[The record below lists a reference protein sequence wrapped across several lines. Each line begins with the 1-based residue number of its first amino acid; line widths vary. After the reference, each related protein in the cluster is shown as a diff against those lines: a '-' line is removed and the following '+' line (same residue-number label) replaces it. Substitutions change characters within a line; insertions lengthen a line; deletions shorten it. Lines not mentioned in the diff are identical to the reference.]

1 MKGMSDS
8 IPERIIQGKGKGHY
22 NYNIHEIEIEDP
34 DGVPKIAYA
43 YNYVVIEGKLTKAKI
58 IRALENSKL
67 DAEEEYDPAEL
78 ETNYNEA
85 KSAITLSDIAGMTYA
100 ELDTYIDNH
109 VTNLAEAKTYLKKL
123 SKVVL
128 AMLKYLNIE

>member
-1 MKGMSDS
+1 MKGMADTE
-8 IPERIIQGKGKGHY
+8 PERLIIGCVLSHY
-22 NYNIHEIEIEDP
+22 NYNINEVEVEDIEGNPRTVYEYD
-34 DGVPKIAYA
+34 
-43 YNYVVIEGKLTKAKI
+43 YVVIEGTVTKAKI

-67 DAEEEYDPAEL
+67 DIDEEYDPAEI
-78 ETNYNEA
+78 ETNYNDA
-85 KSAITLSDIAGMTYA
+85 KSAIALSDIAGMTYA

-128 AMLKYLNIE
+128 AMLKYLDV